1 MIDGKTIGTKYV
13 IQEENVSPEIK
24 GDVGNGAAKRY
35 YLVSRISKVVND
47 YVDNPDNFF
56 EIRKNFKRDMD
67 KNPDSFKQ
75 AFDTRL
81 SKVKDIKKLEK
92 AYDYLESNRVIQGI
106 KEIRK

>member
-1 MIDGKTIGTKYV
+1 MIDGKNIGTNYV

-67 KNPDSFKQ
+67 RNPDSF
-75 AFDTRL
+75 T
-81 SKVKDIKKLEK
+81 
-92 AYDYLESNRVIQGI
+92 YNYLESNRVIQGI